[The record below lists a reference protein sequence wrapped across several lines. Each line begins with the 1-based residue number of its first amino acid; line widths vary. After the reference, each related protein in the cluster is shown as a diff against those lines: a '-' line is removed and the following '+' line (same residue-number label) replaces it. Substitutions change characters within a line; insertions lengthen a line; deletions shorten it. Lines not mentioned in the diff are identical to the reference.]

1 MTDGTRVRAEY
12 VHLVRPQRLMFSS
25 PLESLRQRAQPD
37 GGFANLAGGEYRADA
52 TAWAILALSTAGVAK
67 DLIGRARASL
77 ANRQQGD
84 GRVCISVDHPETYW
98 PTPLAVLAWQGSP
111 AYREPLSRAV
121 RFLLATAGT
130 HWARKA
136 DSAITHDTS
145 IRGWPWIADTH
156 SMVEPTSLS
165 LLALRVTGQGGHER
179 AREAVRMLMD
189 RRLPKGGW
197 NYGNTSVYGQELY
210 PQVENTGLALTAL
223 AGDVPPEEVRSSLNY
238 LDASIQSLRTPL
250 SLGWG
255 IMGLGAWGRRPVRAR
270 DWIMES
276 FKRQEKYGPYDT
288 MLLSLLVLAFHARP
302 GPTGV
307 FGKMEGRTDGP

>member
-1 MTDGTRVRAEY
+1 MKT
-12 VHLVRPQRLMFSS
+12 L
-25 PLESLRQRAQPD
+25 LELLRQRTQPD
-37 GGFANLAGGEYRADA
+37 GGFSNLAGGEYRVDA
-52 TAWAILALSTAGVAK
+52 TAWAILALSAAGVAK
-67 DLIGRARASL
+67 DLIGSARVSL
-77 ANRQQGD
+77 ADRQQGD
-84 GRVCISVDHPETYW
+84 GRVCISADHPESFW
-98 PTPLAVLAWQGSP
+98 PTPLAVLAWHGSP
-111 AYREPLSRAV
+111 SHREPQSRAV

-130 HWARKA
+130 HWEKKA
-136 DSAITHDTS
+136 DSPITHDTA

-197 NYGNTSVYGQELY
+197 NYGNTLVYGQELY
-210 PQVENTGLALTAL
+210 PQVENTGLALCAL
-223 AGDVPPEEVRSSLNY
+223 AGDVPLEEVRSSLEY

-255 IMGLGAWGRRPVRAR
+255 ILGLGAWGRRPVRAR

-276 FKRQEKYGPYDT
+276 LKRQEKYGPYDT
-288 MLLSLLVLAFHARP
+288 TLLSLLVLAFHARAG
-302 GPTGV
+302 GPAGM
-307 FGKMEGRTDGP
+307 FGKREGRTDAP